1 MRLSE
6 NQIQAINQTA
16 KEHFGN
22 SVRVFLFGSRIDDK
36 KKGGDIDLLIK
47 AKKKTIL
54 TLKNKL
60 LFLVDL
66 KTKIGDRKIDIIFDL
81 KDMYSDSF
89 LDSIKRQSIEL
100 C

>member
-1 MRLSE
+1 MRLSK
-6 NQIQAINQTA
+6 NQIQVINQTA
-16 KEHFGN
+16 KEYFGN
-22 SVRVFLFGSRIDDK
+22 SVRVFIFGSRIDDK

-47 AKKKTIL
+47 TKKKSIL

-66 KTKIGDRKIDIIFDL
+66 KTKIGDRKIDVIFDL
-81 KDMYSDSF
+81 KDMYSGSF